1 MLIQVFTREDLGFG
15 NLRLVAVWTVTIKR
29 SATNFDI
36 RQNILVCLGIQA
48 KRHYWELQLKFT
60 STEGGVH
67 SAGIWWCTEAHQL
80 KKIFQKTP
88 ANFLLPPKAPQFKTD
103 ISLGR
108 EKCSYSSPCLLRLP
122 KMVSLRYWG
131 ITYKA
136 SLHSVF
142 PGLQLCKHVQCCT
155 KLLKEKSVVRRNSKL
170 SCQFFNLVRT
180 KVGTTYLPFT
190 SAQRT
195 SYKDIVFKQS
205 HSKGALT

>member
-88 ANFLLPPKAPQFKTD
+88 AF
-103 ISLGR
+103 S
-108 EKCSYSSPCLLRLP
+108 CHLRHLNL
-122 KMVSLRYWG
+122 KQ
-131 ITYKA
+131 T
-136 SLHSVF
+136 F
-142 PGLQLCKHVQCCT
+142 P
-155 KLLKEKSVVRRNSKL
+155 
-170 SCQFFNLVRT
+170 
-180 KVGTTYLPFT
+180 
-190 SAQRT
+190 
-195 SYKDIVFKQS
+195 
-205 HSKGALT
+205 